1 MDGDN
6 KGFMGGGDKSLLD
19 RAWEWLEG
27 NRHIL
32 WGGGALFIG
41 FYLLAKTYALFVQ
54 IAVAGVGALLI
65 LYGLSELR
73 ITSLQKLYQNIMS
86 KFSRT

>member
-1 MDGDN
+1 MEEG
-6 KGFMGGGDKSLLD
+6 KFMGGGDKSMLD
-19 RAWEWLEG
+19 RAWEWFEQ

-32 WGGGALFIG
+32 WGGGSLFIG

-54 IAVAGVGALLI
+54 IAVAGVGAILI

-73 ITSLQKLYQNIMS
+73 ITSIQKLYQSIIARFS
-86 KFSRT
+86 KARA